1 MSTELITVN
10 LENFMNEL
18 VVISGKTSLEES
30 VQRGVEIDVIYDK
43 FCLKNSPEKF
53 LEACTNTFD

>member
-18 VVISGKTSLEES
+18 VVISGKIRLEES
-30 VQRGVEIDVIYDK
+30 FAVGTENEGICDQ
-43 FCLKNSPEKF
+43 PEKF
-53 LEACTNTFD
+53 LEACTN